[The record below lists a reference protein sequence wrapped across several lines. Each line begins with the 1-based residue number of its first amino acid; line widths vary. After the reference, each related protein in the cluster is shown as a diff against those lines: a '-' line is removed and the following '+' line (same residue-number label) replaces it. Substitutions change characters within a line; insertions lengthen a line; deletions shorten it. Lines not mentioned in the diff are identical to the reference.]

1 MWRLKIIYI
10 YIYINDILTH
20 HLSIDN
26 FYQHCLFASENK
38 QEFYLYPSRTI
49 WNPSYK
55 LFDKN
60 GSDITNL
67 LIVYEGEKISR
78 ICSNVNQKLLSNLE
92 KSRINKNSLNKR
104 APLRRSKRN
113 THKEKSSPQDDT
125 LADRM
130 CEMDKNNNAIL
141 KVNELASESIES
153 TCTDEESVIESPVRT
168 AIKTPRAISDHTN
181 DQNETKRLLS
191 PFILFCNDKRTEILK
206 GNPRIE
212 ANQLMKR
219 LGKLWREAETELKAK
234 YLDQS
239 KRVSLEVSE
248 KVGVYRRIKI
258 ADVQS
263 ENDGSLSESLPD
275 RRISVKKRNNENNTR
290 VSIDS
295 KKVKKDPDKPKRP
308 PSAFMLFS
316 HAFRKKNPDIAPNKV
331 FKAIAEAWKKVTLD
345 NKKLYEEQAKTEK
358 EKVRMSAT

>member
-1 MWRLKIIYI
+1 M
-10 YIYINDILTH
+10 
-20 HLSIDN
+20 
-26 FYQHCLFASENK
+26 
-38 QEFYLYPSRTI
+38 
-49 WNPSYK
+49 
-55 LFDKN
+55 FDKN

-234 YLDQS
+234 YSDQS
-239 KRVSLEVSE
+239 KRESLEVSE